1 LKQENK
7 PNLIS
12 IPRRELTIFSLETH

>member
-12 IPRRELTIFSLETH
+12 IPSRELAIFSLETH